1 MQLLQIRK
9 REAFMVESSQT
20 PSPQFLD
27 METGEEESE
36 LCVGDISIA
45 TPDRGTRSRSCV
57 GAAKSGWEKCPV
69 KKPTYIR
76 IALEDLKCFE
86 VVEAQFAHWGITFNN
101 AIAIQPSNPAFVN
114 QPGMTVLMGAPQ
126 HGIIE
131 IFFESPVKFVSGLVT
146 SSRRAI
152 LAARDREGN
161 LLDQVQ
167 LAGPNLVGSNSS
179 IAPSTPL
186 SISATNIY
194 QVTFYAFDGQL
205 IVDDLTFSF

>member
-1 MQLLQIRK
+1 MQLLQTRK
-9 REAFMVESSQT
+9 PQAFMVESS
-20 PSPQFLD
+20 PIYSPDILD
-27 METGEEESE
+27 METGEDESE
-36 LCVGDISIA
+36 WCVGDIAIA
-45 TPDRGTRSRSCV
+45 TPDRGTRSRSV
-57 GAAKSGWEKCPV
+57 GAPQSGWEKCSV

-86 VVEAQFAHWGITFNN
+86 VVENQFAHWGITFNN
-101 AIAIQPSNPAFVN
+101 TIAIQPSNPAFVN

-126 HGIIE
+126 HGMIE
-131 IFFESPVKFVSGLVT
+131 IFFESPVIFVSGLVT